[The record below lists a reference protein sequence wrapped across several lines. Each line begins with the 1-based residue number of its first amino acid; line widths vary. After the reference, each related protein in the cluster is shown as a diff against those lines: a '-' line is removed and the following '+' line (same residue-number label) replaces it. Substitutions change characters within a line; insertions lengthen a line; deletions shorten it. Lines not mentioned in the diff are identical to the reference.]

1 MEAIGK
7 CPVCSSRLK
16 ATKLKCDNCG
26 IEISGDFEMS
36 KFTYLEKNELKFIE
50 LFLVNQGNIK
60 LMEKELGISYPTVKK
75 YLEQILEKLG
85 LSAKEN
91 NKRREIL
98 EKLARGEISADEAEP
113 FL

>member
-1 MEAIGK
+1 
-7 CPVCSSRLK
+7 
-16 ATKLKCDNCG
+16 
-26 IEISGDFEMS
+26 
-36 KFTYLEKNELKFIE
+36 
-50 LFLVNQGNIK
+50 
-60 LMEKELGISYPTVKK
+60 MEKELGISYPTVKK

-91 NKRREIL
+91 NKKREIL